1 MFHFRRDAPSQ
12 SRQPEKPRSRPRSLS
27 TRSSSASALS
37 VDASAHLHLLPR
49 RAPLAPLDP
58 QSTNGL
64 LAPQHDQ
71 MPSASSS
78 SAFLGYNPA
87 DDSRDPDRA
96 RYSIGRPIVPHP
108 SVDEFSGNLP
118 ASSRRRS
125 IPNQCVSL
133 PHPLL
138 PPSPYSVFRAQSS
151 TTVSRPPQLQQRP
164 LPRRA
169 NHTPSSSISSSRRTS
184 LPTILHQSAIKTAPS
199 PPTTTT
205 STASDNANFLTVTDD
220 IYSNLS
226 TFTFGAARP
235 NSSAPRRTEQISP
248 FTVPGSNGPDRTP
261 RPSISGPTNGSRTP
275 RVHASDGADD
285 EDEEEAAR
293 QTRAKMRAIDDG
305 TRRPSLPI
313 NAQPGPSNAPS
324 PPRPETDSEA
334 DLDSAAYDDGEDLDT
349 DVEFDYR
356 NFSREDVSDTASHHT
371 FGATGAAHYPPGRI
385 AGDERLS
392 MAMSLIEQD
401 DEDEPAGAGTSSP
414 VTFARIRDGS
424 GESSSSPVSSPSQSR
439 RGSVPWNIP
448 TIQPPARDREDSEV
462 TILAGPQRMSRSLND
477 DLAHGPAA
485 ASSSSSVQATSQPTT
500 RSDWRSL
507 EIQTIT
513 QAQGEQQAQENEQP
527 AEPSASD
534 AYEGF
539 NLQYVLGLG
548 GDSMRRSWSS
558 GAPSYIAPGSES
570 RRGSIAPWEANSISS
585 GRRSSTTTMSDDAFT
600 SQLRKLDKG
609 YTRRREE
616 WSFRKEGAD
625 GPSPTSA
632 NSSRAGRPAIHELW
646 RHEYVGRFKVDKQ
659 WTEHPSKAPTQRIN
673 VRHVV
678 DPFSRGNTRGGPH
691 SIIHRH
697 SRAVAFSIFRK
708 YNIFGRSA
716 QKPGGSS
723 FHVHTSGTILLA
735 PMDVQTQFTS
745 TRTTSQL
752 NTYGHLSADGGAA
765 ERGGRA
771 KGGGSG
777 KEKSKEKEKGG
788 KAGQRRLPPT
798 AGQTSTSAS
807 EPSQTASMGSVSS
820 SATTQKVADDDRSS
834 KRHNSEPP
842 SSPSAPVSP
851 SLPNSS
857 YTAVASGSYAPS
869 IVTGTATSVRESL
882 DTRSPSSSFDVTMSP
897 ADRIAPSIARMP
909 LHEDDMDLDDD
920 DERFSAPRTS
930 HAEAFATLDSG
941 GIEYIRGR
949 AEQHADRDHAGGG
962 LIDRLARRIRGQN
975 ARSSSGR
982 PLGPSADVPFTST
995 APPWVTL
1002 APRSKQE
1009 ERERVIQNLSESFKD
1024 VGLLPTFKTSRG
1036 ERSKGKQPMKNTAGV
1051 NVFEEVPPDALH
1063 MLLPLWPCKTDDAS
1077 TVPGEEPGAYV
1088 LPVEERQ
1095 YLIVYY
1101 VPFDERKNKDK
1112 KKADASKKR
1121 SRADS
1126 LSAATAA
1133 VPKSKGI
1140 PKAAFRV
1147 CARLVG
1153 AHDFLGT
1160 GVRLPSE
1167 GLCISGPMAEAMA
1180 QLPPADT
1187 REKYPG
1193 DVVIGM
1199 CGGRGKDVEFI
1210 PEGLASVGLCTTQE
1224 TEPPQP
1230 PSPVH
1235 EEEMMD
1241 AFDPVHA
1248 LTPIGRAAVEMAWLG
1263 CLAITFSDVSPPS
1276 TK

>member
-1 MFHFRRDAPSQ
+1 MFHFKRDAPSQ

-27 TRSSSASALS
+27 TRSSSSSSLSASA
-37 VDASAHLHLLPR
+37 AANLHLLPR

-58 QSTNGL
+58 QSTNGPL
-64 LAPQHDQ
+64 TASDDQ
-71 MPSASSS
+71 MSSASSS

-96 RYSIGRPIVPHP
+96 RYNIGKPIIPRAGI
-108 SVDEFSGNLP
+108 DELAGNLP
-118 ASSRRRS
+118 SSRRRS
-125 IPNQCVSL
+125 IPNQ
-133 PHPLL
+133 
-138 PPSPYSVFRAQSS
+138 AQSS

-169 NHTPSSSISSSRRTS
+169 THTPSSSVSSSRRTS
-184 LPTILHQSAIKTAPS
+184 LPTILHQPAIKTAPS

-205 STASDNANFLTVTDD
+205 ISDNANFLTATDD

-235 NSSAPRRTEQISP
+235 NAPSRRTEHISP
-248 FTVPGSNGPDRTP
+248 FTVASTSGTDRTP
-261 RPSISGPTNGSRTP
+261 RPSVSGLSNGSRTP
-275 RVHASDGADD
+275 RVHPSEGPED

-313 NAQPGPSNAPS
+313 NAQSGPSNSPS
-324 PPRPETDSEA
+324 PPRIETDSEA
-334 DLDSAAYDDGEDLDT
+334 ELDPADDGEELDT

-356 NFSREDVSDTASHHT
+356 NFSREDISDAASQHT
-371 FGATGAAHYPPGRI
+371 FGGGNVGHYPTSRI
-385 AGDERLS
+385 AGKGDDSLS
-392 MAMSLIEQD
+392 ITMSLIEQD
-401 DEDEPAGAGTSSP
+401 DEDDRGDPGTSSP
-414 VTFARIRDGS
+414 VTFARIRDSS

-448 TIQPPARDREDSEV
+448 NAMPSARDREDSEV
-462 TILAGPQRMSRSLND
+462 TILASGRRMSRSMD
-477 DLAHGPAA
+477 DELGLGPT
-485 ASSSSSVQATSQPTT
+485 ASTSVQPTSQPTT
-500 RSDWRSL
+500 RSDWQNL
-507 EIQTIT
+507 AAQVHVQPPPEEEENVPEI
-513 QAQGEQQAQENEQP
+513 
-527 AEPSASD
+527 SASD
-534 AYEGF
+534 AYDGF
-539 NLQYVLGLG
+539 NLQYVLG
-548 GDSMRRSWSS
+548 DPSRQSWSS
-558 GAPSYIAPGSES
+558 GAPSYIAPGSDS
-570 RRGSIAPWEANSISS
+570 RRGSIAPWEVHSISS

-609 YTRRREE
+609 YTVRRDE
-616 WSFRKEGAD
+616 WSFRKENAD
-625 GPSPTSA
+625 GAAQQLAITTRP
-632 NSSRAGRPAIHELW
+632 GRPAIHELW

-673 VRHVV
+673 VRHIA

-708 YNIFGRSA
+708 YDIFGRSA
-716 QKPGGSS
+716 QKQGGTS

-735 PMDVQTQFTS
+735 PMEVQTQFTS

-752 NTYGHLSADGGAA
+752 NTYGHLNSEATSAKMA
-765 ERGGRA
+765 ERLERA
-771 KGGGSG
+771 NQKDRDKTKSKD
-777 KEKSKEKEKGG
+777 KEKRKSTSTQK
-788 KAGQRRLPPT
+788 RLPT
-798 AGQTSTSAS
+798 SSQTSDA
-807 EPSQTASMGSVSS
+807 SQTVSMGSVAS
-820 SATTQKVADDDRSS
+820 SAGQKMTDDDRSS

-851 SLPNSS
+851 SLPNTSF
-857 YTAVASGSYAPS
+857 TAVATASYAPS
-869 IVTGTATSVRESL
+869 ITTATTMSVRESL

-897 ADRIAPSIARMP
+897 ADRTAPSIARMSM
-909 LHEDDMDLDDD
+909 HQDDMDLDED
-920 DERFSAPRTS
+920 DEQSNVPRTS

-941 GIEYIRGR
+941 RIEYIRGR
-949 AEQHADRDHAGGG
+949 AEQHTDHDHAGGG

-975 ARSSSGR
+975 TRVSSGK
-982 PLGPSADVPFTST
+982 PAGPSSDMPFTST

-1024 VGLLPTFKTSRG
+1024 VGLLPTFKTTRG
-1036 ERSKGKQPMKNTAGV
+1036 ERSKGKQPMKNNAGV
-1051 NVFEEVPPDALH
+1051 NVFEEVPPEALH
-1063 MLLPLWPCKTDDAS
+1063 MLLPLWPCKTDDLS
-1077 TVPGEEPGAYV
+1077 TIPGEDQSQYI
-1088 LPVEERQ
+1088 LPAEERQ

-1112 KKADASKKR
+1112 KKGDASKKR
-1121 SRADS
+1121 ARAS
-1126 LSAATAA
+1126 SVSAATTAA
-1133 VPKSKGI
+1133 PRSKGI
-1140 PKAAFRV
+1140 PKSAFRV

-1153 AHDFLGT
+1153 CHDFLGT

-1167 GLCISGPMAEAMA
+1167 GLSISGSMAEAMA
-1180 QLPPADT
+1180 QLPSPGI
-1187 REKYPG
+1187 REKHPG

-1199 CGGRGKDVEFI
+1199 CSGRDKDVEFI
-1210 PEGLASVGLCTTQE
+1210 PEGLASVGLCLAQQS
-1224 TEPPQP
+1224 EPPQP

-1241 AFDPVHA
+1241 AFDPVYS

-1263 CLAITFSDVSPPS
+1263 CLAITFSDVAPPS

>member
-1 MFHFRRDAPSQ
+1 MFHLRRDASF
-12 SRQPEKPRSRPRSLS
+12 QPEKPRSRPRSLS
-27 TRSSSASALS
+27 TRSSSALS
-37 VDASAHLHLLPR
+37 VSAAAHLHLLPR

-58 QSTNGL
+58 QSTNGP
-64 LAPQHDQ
+64 LAPREFDDQ
-71 MPSASSS
+71 MSAASSS

-87 DDSRDPDRA
+87 DDSPLPDRA
-96 RYSIGRPIVPHP
+96 RYGIGRPIIPHAAI
-108 SVDEFSGNLP
+108 DEFSGNLP
-118 ASSRRRS
+118 SSRRRS
-125 IPNQCVSL
+125 IPNQ
-133 PHPLL
+133 
-138 PPSPYSVFRAQSS
+138 AQSS
-151 TTVSRPPQLQQRP
+151 TTVSRPPQLQPRP

-169 NHTPSSSISSSRRTS
+169 AHTPSSSVSSSRRTS
-184 LPTILHQSAIKTAPS
+184 LPTILHQSATKTAPS
-199 PPTTTT
+199 PPSTTTT
-205 STASDNANFLTVTDD
+205 SNTADNASFLTVTDD

-226 TFTFGAARP
+226 TFTFGAAHP
-235 NSSAPRRTEQISP
+235 NPTARRAEQISP
-248 FTVPGSNGPDRTP
+248 FTVPNSAGTDRTP
-261 RPSISGPTNGSRTP
+261 RPSLSGPSHGSRTP
-275 RVHASDGADD
+275 RVGEDE

-313 NAQPGPSNAPS
+313 NAQSQSAASSKASS
-324 PPRPETDSEA
+324 PPRAETDSEA
-334 DLDSAAYDDGEDLDT
+334 ELDSTAYDDGEDLDT

-356 NFSREDVSDTASHHT
+356 NVSREDVSDTASQHT
-371 FGATGAAHYPPGRI
+371 FGVGRSGRYTSGRI
-385 AGDERLS
+385 AGAGSGLGAGAGDDRLS
-392 MAMSLIEQD
+392 VTMSLMEED
-401 DEDEPAGAGTSSP
+401 DEDADDAGTSSP
-414 VTFARIRDGS
+414 VTFARIRDSS

-448 TIQPPARDREDSEV
+448 TVMPSVRDREDSEV
-462 TILAGPQRMSRSLND
+462 TILAPGRRMSRSMD
-477 DLAHGPAA
+477 DELGGHGLVAGP
-485 ASSSSSVQATSQPTT
+485 SVQANSQPTT

-507 EIQTIT
+507 DSQIQL
-513 QAQGEQQAQENEQP
+513 QVDEPPPQEEEPPEQS
-527 AEPSASD
+527 PSG
-534 AYEGF
+534 AYAGF
-539 NLQYVLGLG
+539 DLQYVLG
-548 GDSMRRSWSS
+548 DPSRRSWSS
-558 GAPSYIAPGSES
+558 GAPSYVAPASAS
-570 RRGSIAPWEANSISS
+570 RPGSIAPWESNSLSS

-600 SQLRKLDKG
+600 SQLHKLDKN
-609 YTRRREE
+609 YTQRREE
-616 WSFRKEGAD
+616 WSFRKEAAD
-625 GPSPTSA
+625 GASANPAPSPNA
-632 NSSRAGRPAIHELW
+632 SRPPRAAIHELW

-659 WTEHPSKAPTQRIN
+659 WTEHPSKAPTQRVN
-673 VRHVV
+673 VRHIP
-678 DPFSRGNTRGGPH
+678 DPYSRGNTRGGPH

-708 YNIFGRSA
+708 YGLFGRSST
-716 QKPGGSS
+716 QKSGGGGGTS

-752 NTYGHLSADGGAA
+752 NTYGHLNGNADGASSSTSRTA
-765 ERGGRA
+765 ERERAHRA
-771 KGGGSG
+771 KEKGRGKDSA
-777 KEKSKEKEKGG
+777 KEKSRAV
-788 KAGQRRLPPT
+788 AGQKRVLGSD
-798 AGQTSTSAS
+798 AG
-807 EPSQTASMGSVSS
+807 SQSASMGSVSS
-820 SATTQKVADDDRSS
+820 SATTQRMLTDDDNSS

-857 YTAVASGSYAPS
+857 LTAVTSASYAPS
-869 IVTGTATSVRESL
+869 IMTATTASARDSL
-882 DTRSPSSSFDVTMSP
+882 DTRSPSSSFDVMISP
-897 ADRIAPSIARMP
+897 VGSSSSRAPLRG
-909 LHEDDMDLDDD
+909 DDMDLDDD
-920 DERFSAPRTS
+920 DERSSVPRTS

-941 GIEYIRGR
+941 RIEYIRGR
-949 AEQHADRDHAGGG
+949 AEQHADHDHAGGG

-975 ARSSSGR
+975 ARGSSGK

-1036 ERSKGKQPMKNTAGV
+1036 ERSKGKQPMRNVAGV
-1051 NVFEEVPPDALH
+1051 NVFEEVPSEALH
-1063 MLLPLWPCKTDDAS
+1063 MLLPLWPCRTDDAS
-1077 TVPGEEPGAYV
+1077 TIPDEDQSRYI

-1101 VPFDERKNKDK
+1101 VPFDERKKDK
-1112 KKADASKKR
+1112 KKGGDASKKR

-1126 LSAATAA
+1126 TSAAAA
-1133 VPKSKGI
+1133 AAPKSKGI
-1140 PKAAFRV
+1140 PKSAFRV

-1153 AHDFLGT
+1153 CHDFLGT

-1167 GLCISGPMAEAMA
+1167 GLSISGSMEEAIA
-1180 QLPPADT
+1180 QLPDAGL
-1187 REKYPG
+1187 REKHPG

-1199 CGGRGKDVEFI
+1199 CSGKGRDVEFI
-1210 PEGLASVGLCTTQE
+1210 PEGLASVGLCTSQQH
-1224 TEPPQP
+1224 EPPQP

-1241 AFDPVHA
+1241 AFDPIYS